1 MNPLDIT
8 IHQEDE
14 RGNVYALRQELR
26 YQDLIVP
33 IGYESDGASVPRFFW
48 RYVFPPGDVHAMR
61 AAFLHDYVYREH
73 PEGWTKKKADKM
85 FWKSC
90 LKTVAGNRRRR
101 RHIMASSS
109 LAARP
114 GAREVKTNERDDHRT
129 APYNA

>member
-48 RYVFPPGDVHAMR
+48 RYVFPPATFTRCGRHFCMITFTANIQ
-61 AAFLHDYVYREH
+61 
-73 PEGWTKKKADKM
+73 KA
-85 FWKSC
+85 
-90 LKTVAGNRRRR
+90 GRRRR
-101 RHIMASSS
+101 STRCF
-109 LAARP
+109 
-114 GAREVKTNERDDHRT
+114 
-129 APYNA
+129 

>member
-85 FWKSC
+85 FLEVMLEDGCKKSSA
-90 LKTVAGNRRRR
+90 KKAYYGVKFFGG
-101 RHIMASSS
+101 
-109 LAARP
+109 AAWRK
-114 GAREVKTNERDDHRT
+114 GCKNK
-129 APYNA
+129 